1 MFWRPKG
8 PPQDPTTLAT
18 ALFRSDFQV
27 ALTWLP
33 VLVASPYPLSIGGG
47 RFAWWDARATHGC
60 IIKIALLCD
69 FYKEIKRTYRQGNYI
84 LVPWSFFGIK
94 LSH

>member
-1 MFWRPKG
+1 M
-8 PPQDPTTLAT
+8 PPQDPNRLSA
-18 ALFRSDFQV
+18 ALFRGDFQV
-27 ALTWLP
+27 ALTLYGPWLL

-47 RFAWWDARATHGC
+47 RFAWWDARDTHGC

-69 FYKEIKRTYRQGNYI
+69 FYKEIKRTYRQEDYV

-94 LSH
+94 QSH